1 MLCRFM
7 SRTCGACGGVV
18 MGGAQSQRERR
29 GGQYMMLSFNT
40 SIVQR
45 GEQLSLC
52 RWRSMDPSP
61 CPHELH
67 HHPVDTMAPGQVFE
81 VTVHTSPGPTSGTFN
96 RLWLNLIGSQGETPP
111 LRVNQG
117 KHHLLA
123 GSACPVL
130 VQVDSSLGRLVLVRL
145 RLEAQAGC
153 PNLDWHCSR
162 VEVRRLAEGSGSRPE
177 DPETQVFLCDRWLRA
192 ADGDVTLRS
201 GKLMLQQDETDEKL
215 KQRRLEQLQLQQK
228 RFRWATFVEGAPR
241 CMDAKSLSELGPN
254 FSYSHNSLNL
264 NLHYLKGFVGRAEAW
279 TSFSELEMV
288 LTHSAQQNST
298 AMFIRSHWMDDWYFG
313 HQCLNGCNPL
323 MLRQTRL
330 LPPRLSVT
338 SDMLRPFLPE
348 DSSLEKELQKGT
360 VYLLDYEVLDGVA
373 GNVINGKQTYLSA
386 PLCLL
391 HLNRQQQLVPIAI
404 QLQQTPG
411 PDNPVFLS
419 SDPGCDWLLAKI
431 WVHSADFQ
439 CHQLMSHYLRTHMLG
454 ELFCMATLRQLAD
467 IHPLHQLLMPHVRTA
482 LQINFQARAWLLAKD
497 GLFDKAVGCGL
508 QALPIVLSRASQ
520 RIHYRSLC
528 IPEDLSDRGV
538 DTLPQNYYAQD
549 ALRVWHAL
557 HRFVV
562 SWVDLYYSADSDVQ
576 QDSELQ
582 HWIDD
587 INTHGFTHD
596 SGFPRVFQT
605 KAEVSKFVTMIVF
618 TCSALH
624 AAVNFSQVD
633 FSLWMPNCPTS
644 MMRPPPQVKGSVT
657 EEDIVSF
664 LPEVSST
671 CRVLMMLAQLSKPS
685 VDFVPLCHYKEALF
699 RDDAHRRLLEEV
711 QAELKT
717 VSEDICERNSGLE
730 LPYPYLI
737 PRLIDNSVG
746 I

>member
-1 MLCRFM
+1 
-7 SRTCGACGGVV
+7 
-18 MGGAQSQRERR
+18 
-29 GGQYMMLSFNT
+29 
-40 SIVQR
+40 
-45 GEQLSLC
+45 
-52 RWRSMDPSP
+52 
-61 CPHELH
+61 
-67 HHPVDTMAPGQVFE
+67 MAPGQVFE

-404 QLQQTPG
+404 QL
-411 PDNPVFLS
+411 
-419 SDPGCDWLLAKI
+419 
-431 WVHSADFQ
+431 
-439 CHQLMSHYLRTHMLG
+439 
-454 ELFCMATLRQLAD
+454 
-467 IHPLHQLLMPHVRTA
+467 LMPHVRTA

-624 AAVNFSQVD
+624 AAVNFSQV
-633 FSLWMPNCPTS
+633 
-644 MMRPPPQVKGSVT
+644 
-657 EEDIVSF
+657 
-664 LPEVSST
+664 
-671 CRVLMMLAQLSKPS
+671 
-685 VDFVPLCHYKEALF
+685 PLCHYKEALF